1 MAIKWIKGEKAGSI
15 EFEGKT
21 LSNSLERYLGFDR
34 YRDYALVWTG
44 TSVVEITIG
53 DGYCSLT
60 NTLAHAEKDATEE
73 TLEQV
78 RQWEK
83 AKAESARQVREK
95 REREKEAK
103 TIRKGKRVRVIKG
116 RKIEKGTE
124 GEVFWTGKNKY
135 NPSEIRLGFKDS
147 KGETFWTSEKNV
159 EVIIN

>member
-116 RKIEKGTE
+116 RKNEKQTDRLVDRVWRGGGTASRP
-124 GEVFWTGKNKY
+124 GVRHQEVRPTGNGHD
-135 NPSEIRLGFKDS
+135 R
-147 KGETFWTSEKNV
+147 
-159 EVIIN
+159 